1 MLADNYAGRGANRG
15 RLSAFAK
22 CDKHHASGRG
32 KSSAVSLS
40 PASEGSQLLSK
51 SDEAARREQRLAAK
65 LRENLVRRK
74 QQARGRAAGEDKP
87 DQSSGQVSDI
97 VTPDALKPA
106 PDSDS

>member
-1 MLADNYAGRGANRG
+1 M
-15 RLSAFAK
+15 
-22 CDKHHASGRG
+22 
-32 KSSAVSLS
+32 
-40 PASEGSQLLSK
+40 LSK

-74 QQARGRAAGEDKP
+74 QQARGRAADAGPLAAAEP
-87 DQSSGQVSDI
+87 SPDI